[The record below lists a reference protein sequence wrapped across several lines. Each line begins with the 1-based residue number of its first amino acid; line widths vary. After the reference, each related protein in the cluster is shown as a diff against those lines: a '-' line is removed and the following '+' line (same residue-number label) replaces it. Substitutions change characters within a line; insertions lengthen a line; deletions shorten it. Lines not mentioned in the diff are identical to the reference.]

1 MSVTLIGAK
10 QFCRVLGIGDKVLE
24 SWVSQGII
32 KPCKTANGPGT
43 RRGYSVLDLL
53 SVCLARRLRM
63 RGFGLPACKIV
74 AGWLMNQTLDNL
86 KEQWARDRV
95 LLFVA
100 GDRVFNRLLKQV
112 EIYGASPVNIL
123 KEHTADQPIAII
135 DIRKAYALLMDEL
148 ERDGQRHHEKPTGDL
163 SSRELAPA

>member
-24 SWVSQGII
+24 SWVSKGII

-43 RRGYSVLDLL
+43 SRGYSVLDLL
-53 SVCLARRLRM
+53 SVCLSRRLRM
-63 RGFGLPACKIV
+63 RGFGLATCKIV
-74 AGWLMNQTLDNL
+74 AEWLMNQTLDNL
-86 KEQWARDRV
+86 KDQWARDRV

-112 EIYGASPVNIL
+112 EIYGASPINL
-123 KEHTADQPIAII
+123 LREHMADQPIAII
-135 DIRKAYALLMDEL
+135 DIRQAYALLMDEL
-148 ERDGQRHHEKPTGDL
+148 ERDGQQHHEQPTGGIA
-163 SSRELAPA
+163 SRELTPA